1 MFEETDNIVFDFG
14 GVLIDLYRDRCVEA
28 FRRIGYPQAERML
41 DLYHPADLF
50 NRLESGLVSAGEV
63 CAYIRRDSGL
73 PISDQDIRDAY
84 LAFLGPIP
92 AGKLR
97 AIRALREAG
106 KKTYA
111 LSNTNEIVMPY
122 IRETLF
128 TADGLTLE
136 DYFLKAYLSFE
147 MKLLKPDPAIFR
159 AMIADSGMNP
169 EHTLFID
176 DSPRNVE
183 SARKLGFQVYKPEPE
198 EDFTPILYELIGQT
212 PPQRQA

>member
-1 MFEETDNIVFDFG
+1 MFEKIDNIVFDFG
-14 GVLIDLYRDRCVEA
+14 GVLIDLYRDRCIEA

-41 DLYHPADLF
+41 DLYHPAALF
-50 NRLESGLVSAGEV
+50 NLLESGLVSAAEV
-63 CAYIRRDSGL
+63 CEHIRRDSGL
-73 PISDQDIRDAY
+73 PIPDRAIHDAY
-84 LAFLGPIP
+84 LAFIGPIP
-92 AGKLR
+92 VSKLR
-97 AIRALREAG
+97 AVRALREAG

-136 DYFLKAYLSFE
+136 DYFLKTYLSFE

-159 AMIADSGMNP
+159 TMAADAGMIP
-169 EHTLFID
+169 ERTLFID

-183 SARKLGFQVYKPEPE
+183 TARELGFAVYKPEPE
-198 EDFTPILYELIGQT
+198 EDFTPMLYDLI
-212 PPQRQA
+212 A